1 MFRAVTV
8 IKVSEKDRVESEKL
22 GDQIHA
28 LLVSSGE
35 EAKKLQ
41 EVEAT
46 IPEISVNLNKARL
59 TGNFKE
65 AHDLSIK
72 LAQASQ
78 ARGNLI
84 MAKAVKMTRLES
96 QLSQITK
103 PYRALYLRGL
113 SNILTQASSQL
124 TLTAE
129 KTETRPLNR
138 MDTIRLYIGP
148 YKVTS
153 NFESI
158 STFCDRV
165 ANALNEIRGNNR
177 ATVGQLENI
186 YMSIISDLPEEFE
199 TKTTEDVSQDRV
211 NEMRQIVSETEK
223 DSRDALETE
232 TISFQEAKELS
243 AWHTL
248 KQKIDS
254 VKSLTIKQFK

>member
-8 IKVSEKDRVESEKL
+8 IRVNEKDRTESEKL

-28 LLVSSGE
+28 LLVSSE
-35 EAKKLQ
+35 EETKMLP

-46 IPEISVNLNKARL
+46 IPEISENLNKARL

-96 QLSQITK
+96 QLSQISK

-138 MDTIRLYIGP
+138 MDTIRLY
-148 YKVTS
+148 KVTS
-153 NFESI
+153 NFVSI

-211 NEMRQIVSETEK
+211 NGMKQIVSETEK

-254 VKSLTIKQFK
+254 VQSLAIKQFK